1 VNCHQLFTHQMIR
14 PAIQVAN
21 GTAPVPEAPGL
32 GVALDDEA
40 VERFRIE
47 PLKQDPYPAPNLLLA
62 IRWPSG
68 ATSYYAH
75 TRQYWDDFENGRLP
89 LFPKGVYLE
98 RVPDNGSREWK
109 EMQARAALG
118 GVHSDSALEPK
129 PSRDQGSA
137 VFSALHEHCG
147 PSAGRLSH
155 YTALYSFRN
164 NHVRNDPPPF
174 PGVSSCI

>member
-1 VNCHQLFTHQMIR
+1 
-14 PAIQVAN
+14 
-21 GTAPVPEAPGL
+21 VPEAPGL

-89 LFPKGVYLE
+89 LFPAGVYLE
-98 RVPDNGSREWK
+98 RVPDTGSREWK
-109 EMQARAALG
+109 EMQARAAQG
-118 GVHSDSALEPK
+118 GVHSD
-129 PSRDQGSA
+129 
-137 VFSALHEHCG
+137 
-147 PSAGRLSH
+147 GRPL
-155 YTALYSFRN
+155 
-164 NHVRNDPPPF
+164 
-174 PGVSSCI
+174 